1 MEQWLEVTIRTA
13 SGGIDLLC
21 VELTEAGFDSFVI
34 DDSEQFR
41 QFLDGARAYWD
52 YVDEKLAARMR
63 DLSQVRLYL
72 PEETAEAQL
81 AELRALLAELPGRYP
96 ACEFGPLTL
105 ALDRIPGED
114 WANSWKQNYRPLP
127 VGERLLVVPQWMTVD
142 DLQGRL
148 PVILDL
154 GLTFGTGEH
163 ASTQLCMRALESLLH
178 GGERVADLGSGSGIL
193 SVSALRLGAASAVGV
208 DIDPLAVKT
217 AVANAEVNGVAEIS
231 RSRNTKINQVR
242 DTLGLVA
249 DYTFEDILG
258 NSRPMQDVKKLAMS
272 FAISPYNVL
281 IYGES
286 GTGKELFAQSI
297 HNYSTRRNK
306 PFVAINCA
314 SISPEL
320 IDSELFGYESG
331 AFTGAS
337 KNGHVGKI
345 ELSNEGTLFLD
356 EVAELPLHAQTRL
369 LRTLETGQITRLG
382 GSRNISVDVRVIAA
396 TNRSLEKMIEEG
408 LFRED
413 LYYRLM
419 VLNITIPPLRER
431 PEDIIPC
438 CEFFLRQ
445 AMRTNTAGKKTI
457 EKNAMKLLLGYDWPG
472 NVRELR
478 NIINRVYVMSSS
490 SVISRESLIAAF
502 QFNNPHYSGLTAEMT
517 PAEML
522 REKQLEISRSYASL
536 LKEALLLAS
545 GNKAEA
551 AKLMG
556 VSRKTIYN
564 MLEKYKEYLK

>member
-21 VELTEAGFDSFVI
+21 AELTEAGFDSFVI

-208 DIDPLAVKT
+208 DIDPSAEHI
-217 AVANAEVNGVAEIS
+217 AAANAAQNGFGPDRFTARTGDVVEDADFLQALAGDGFDIVCA
-231 RSRNTKINQVR
+231 NI
-242 DTLGLVA
+242 VA
-249 DYTFEDILG
+249 DVIIRLAPVVPKLMRPDAAFVCSGILTSREDDVRAALEQQGACAVLLQLKSTFG
-258 NSRPMQDVKKLAMS
+258 NFYYSSSIDGAELTQDAAQELTTFFSGSNLMIS
-272 FAISPYNVL
+272 FETDDTAFPADVC
-281 IYGES
+281 
-286 GTGKELFAQSI
+286 TGRLYIRDVDGSKIEKFAQAYGGAENLTELVFLVNSKD
-297 HNYSTRRNK
+297 TR
-306 PFVAINCA
+306 F
-314 SISPEL
+314 
-320 IDSELFGYESG
+320 
-331 AFTGAS
+331 
-337 KNGHVGKI
+337 
-345 ELSNEGTLFLD
+345 D
-356 EVAELPLHAQTRL
+356 ERAVLRPL
-369 LRTLETGQITRLG
+369 
-382 GSRNISVDVRVIAA
+382 
-396 TNRSLEKMIEEG
+396 
-408 LFRED
+408 
-413 LYYRLM
+413 
-419 VLNITIPPLRER
+419 LN
-431 PEDIIPC
+431 
-438 CEFFLRQ
+438 
-445 AMRTNTAGKKTI
+445 
-457 EKNAMKLLLGYDWPG
+457 
-472 NVRELR
+472 
-478 NIINRVYVMSSS
+478 S
-490 SVISRESLIAAF
+490 
-502 QFNNPHYSGLTAEMT
+502 
-517 PAEML
+517 
-522 REKQLEISRSYASL
+522 
-536 LKEALLLAS
+536 
-545 GNKAEA
+545 
-551 AKLMG
+551 
-556 VSRKTIYN
+556 
-564 MLEKYKEYLK
+564 

>member
-21 VELTEAGFDSFVI
+21 AELTEAGFDSFVI

-208 DIDPLAVKT
+208 DIDPSAEHI
-217 AVANAEVNGVAEIS
+217 AAANAAQNGFGPDRFTARTGDVVE
-231 RSRNTKINQVR
+231 
-242 DTLGLVA
+242 DA
-249 DYTFEDILG
+249 DFLQALE
-258 NSRPMQDVKKLAMS
+258 
-272 FAISPYNVL
+272 
-281 IYGES
+281 
-286 GTGKELFAQSI
+286 AQC
-297 HNYSTRRNK
+297 
-306 PFVAINCA
+306 P
-314 SISPEL
+314 
-320 IDSELFGYESG
+320 
-331 AFTGAS
+331 
-337 KNGHVGKI
+337 
-345 ELSNEGTLFLD
+345 
-356 EVAELPLHAQTRL
+356 
-369 LRTLETGQITRLG
+369 
-382 GSRNISVDVRVIAA
+382 
-396 TNRSLEKMIEEG
+396 
-408 LFRED
+408 
-413 LYYRLM
+413 
-419 VLNITIPPLRER
+419 
-431 PEDIIPC
+431 
-438 CEFFLRQ
+438 
-445 AMRTNTAGKKTI
+445 
-457 EKNAMKLLLGYDWPG
+457 
-472 NVRELR
+472 
-478 NIINRVYVMSSS
+478 
-490 SVISRESLIAAF
+490 
-502 QFNNPHYSGLTAEMT
+502 
-517 PAEML
+517 
-522 REKQLEISRSYASL
+522 
-536 LKEALLLAS
+536 ALLE
-545 GNKAEA
+545 NIQT
-551 AKLMG
+551 
-556 VSRKTIYN
+556 KTYQ
-564 MLEKYKEYLK
+564 KETCDQTGSHLHRHK